1 MLRWDHRALVVI
13 DTLRHAGFETV
24 LVGGCVRDRLLGVE
38 PHDYDAATA
47 ARPEEMMELFQ
58 GWHLVEKGRRHGTI
72 TIFSDGLPVEVT
84 TFRTEGEYTDHRRP
98 MEVSFTTSLA
108 EDLKRRDFTVNAMA
122 WSPEGITDLFGGQ
135 QDLKDRLLRCVGEPK
150 RRFEEDA
157 LRILRGLRLSAQ
169 LGFDLE
175 EKTLSALWECLPLLN
190 AVSRERVMEEFFRL
204 ICAPGAV
211 RVLMEHQ
218 EAVKYI
224 IPELIPAMGF
234 EQHTPYHCYDV
245 YTHSVRVMGNT
256 PPKPRMRL
264 AALLHDIGK
273 PHTYAPDEQGV
284 GHFPDHAKV
293 GATLADQVLRRLRL
307 DNQTREQITTLI
319 ARHGMRL
326 PAEERVVRRWM
337 SRLGTELFFD
347 LMILD
352 QADNN
357 AKRPEMVKDAQHWV
371 ELYHIARTV
380 AEEGVCLSLRDLKV
394 DGWDAQI
401 AGLKGPEIGKALNA
415 ILEDVLEGRR
425 ENNRDELLQ
434 VLEEWNHKKICE
446 GP

>member
-1 MLRWDHRALVVI
+1 MLRWDHRALVVL
-13 DTLRHAGFETV
+13 DMLRHAGFETV

-47 ARPEEMMELFQ
+47 ARPEEIIEVFQ
-58 GWHLVEKGRRHGTI
+58 GWHLVETGRRHGTI
-72 TIFSDGLPVEVT
+72 TVFSDGLPVEVT
-84 TFRTEGEYTDHRRP
+84 TFRTEGEYHDHRHP
-98 MEVSFTTSLA
+98 KEVSFTTCLA
-108 EDLKRRDFTVNAMA
+108 EDLKRRDFTINAMA
-122 WSPEGITDLFGGQ
+122 WNPDGLTDLFDGQ
-135 QDLKDRLLRCVGEPK
+135 QDLEARLLRCVGDPK
-150 RRFEEDA
+150 QRFEEDA

-175 EKTLSALWECLPLLN
+175 EHTLSALWECLPLLN

-204 ICAPGAV
+204 ICAPGAA

-224 IPELIPAMGF
+224 IPELVPAMGF
-234 EQHTPYHCYDV
+234 EQNTPYHCYDV

-256 PPKPRMRL
+256 PPQRRMRL

-273 PHTYAPDEQGV
+273 PHTYVEDENGV

-293 GATLADQVLRRLRL
+293 GAALADGLLRRLRL
-307 DNQTREQITTLI
+307 DNETREQVTTLI

-326 PAEERVVRRWM
+326 PAEERVVKRWL
-337 SRLGTELFFD
+337 SRLGQDLFFD
-347 LMILD
+347 LMALD

-357 AKRPEMVKDAQHWV
+357 AKRPEMVKDAQHWM
-371 ELYHIARTV
+371 ELYHMARTIV
-380 AEEGVCLSLRDLKV
+380 EQGSCLSLRDLLV

-401 AGLKGPEIGKALNA
+401 AGLKGSEIGKALNA
-415 ILEDVLEGRR
+415 LLEDVLEGRR
-425 ENNRDELLQ
+425 NNNRDELLLA
-434 VLEEWNHKKICE
+434 LEQWNQ
-446 GP
+446 